1 MQNSFKPDARVA
13 EIALA
18 YAEDAVDIAARNF
31 GICLDWSESSI
42 RLVERMLEELH
53 NQMPEAQPDEE
64 TILTFAKMFGSYI
77 GEVLR
82 RHHGGEWGII
92 TFAGQ
97 QAPGLQYGRGSWC
110 WPWDKAYKR
119 LVNGPEDNVWHY
131 YLALV
136 YI

>member
-82 RHHGGEWGII
+82 RHHGASG
-92 TFAGQ
+92 
-97 QAPGLQYGRGSWC
+97 GL
-110 WPWDKAYKR
+110 
-119 LVNGPEDNVWHY
+119 
-131 YLALV
+131 
-136 YI
+136 